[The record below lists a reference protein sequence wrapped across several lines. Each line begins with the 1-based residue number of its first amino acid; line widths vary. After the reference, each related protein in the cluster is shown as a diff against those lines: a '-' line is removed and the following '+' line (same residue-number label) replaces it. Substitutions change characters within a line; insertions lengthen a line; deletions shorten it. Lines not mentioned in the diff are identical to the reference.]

1 MKTSQTR
8 SRPLPS
14 NEELLSQI
22 RLLLDSPED
31 DLQAAI
37 MKELLAGTL
46 RLHSSHLDI
55 LDLKI
60 VNRAVKELRHA
71 FRVFH
76 DYRDRR
82 KISIFGSA
90 RTAAD
95 DPNYQMAFQFSR
107 RIVEEGFMVIT
118 GGADGIMRACQEG
131 AGRENSFGVNIMLP
145 FEQGPNATIADDPKL
160 VTFKYFFTRKL
171 VFQKEANAIAL
182 FPGGFG
188 THDEGF
194 EILTLA
200 QTGKSDPQPI
210 VCLQAPGC
218 DYWDDWYSF
227 VTRQLLNRQL
237 INPEDLSL
245 FKITTSVD
253 DAIDEIERF
262 YRRFHSIRYVGRLLA
277 IRLKTGIS
285 PEQVAGLHDTFGDL
299 LSEGTFELRGPL
311 PEELDEPDL
320 RELPRLVF
328 TSNRRSASRLRQLID
343 HLNALYPLPTKAL

>member
-1 MKTSQTR
+1 MKTSTNR
-8 SRPLPS
+8 SRPMPS
-14 NEELLSQI
+14 NDELLSQI

-46 RLHSSHLDI
+46 RLHDSHLDA

-90 RTAAD
+90 RTATD
-95 DPNYQMAFQFSR
+95 DPNYEMAVRFSR
-107 RIVEEGFMVIT
+107 QIVEEGFMVIT

-145 FEQGPNATIADDPKL
+145 FEQGPNRTIADDPKL

-171 VFQKEANAIAL
+171 IFQKEANAIAL

-210 VCLQAPGC
+210 VCLQAPDC
-218 DYWDDWYSF
+218 DYWDDWYAF
-227 VTRQLLNRQL
+227 VTKQLLARRL
-237 INPEDLSL
+237 INQEDLSL

-253 DAIDEIERF
+253 EAIEEIHTF
-262 YRRFHSIRYVGRLLA
+262 YRRFHSMRYVGRQLA
-277 IRLKTGIS
+277 MRLKTGLS
-285 PEQVAGLHDTFGDL
+285 PEQVAGLHQSFGDL
-299 LSEGTFELRGPL
+299 LSEGTFELRAAL
-311 PEELDEPDL
+311 PEELDEPNL
-320 RELPRLVF
+320 RNLPRLVF
-328 TSNRRSASRLRQLID
+328 ASNRQSASRLRQLID
-343 HLNALYPLPTKAL
+343 HLNRL

>member
-1 MKTSQTR
+1 MDNTMKTSQTR
-8 SRPLPS
+8 ARPLPS
-14 NEELLSQI
+14 NEELLNQI

-37 MKELLAGTL
+37 MKELLVGTL
-46 RLHSSHLDI
+46 RLHDSHLDI

-82 KISIFGSA
+82 KVSIFGSA
-90 RTAAD
+90 RTASD

-107 RIVEEGFMVIT
+107 QIVEEGFMVIT

-171 VFQKEANAIAL
+171 IFQKEANAIAL

-218 DYWDDWYSF
+218 DYWDEWYAF
-227 VTRQLLNRQL
+227 ITRQLLARQL

-245 FKITTSVD
+245 FKITSSID
-253 DAIDEIERF
+253 DAIDEIRNF
-262 YRRFHSIRYVGRLLA
+262 YRRFHSIRYVGRLLVM
-277 IRLKTGIS
+277 RLKTSIAL
-285 PEQVAGLHDTFGDL
+285 EQVAGLHQAFGDL
-299 LSEGTFELRGPL
+299 LFEGTFELRGAL

-320 RELPRLVF
+320 RDLPRLAF
-328 TSNRRSASRLRQLID
+328 ISNRQSASRLRQLID
-343 HLNALYPLPTKAL
+343 HLNRL

>member
-1 MKTSQTR
+1 MDRHMKMSQTR

-14 NEELLSQI
+14 NEELLGQI

-31 DLQAAI
+31 DMQAAI
-37 MKELLAGTL
+37 MKELLIGTL
-46 RLHSSHLDI
+46 RLHDSHLDI

-76 DYRDRR
+76 GYCDRR

-90 RTAAD
+90 RTASD

-171 VFQKEANAIAL
+171 IFQKEANAIAL

-200 QTGKSDPQPI
+200 QTGKSDPLPI

-218 DYWDDWYSF
+218 DYWDDWSTF
-227 VTRQLLNRQL
+227 ITRQLLARQL
-237 INPEDLSL
+237 INVEDLSL

-253 DAIDEIERF
+253 AAIDEIRGF

-277 IRLKTGIS
+277 MRLKTSIS
-285 PEQVAGLHDTFGDL
+285 PEQVAALHDMFGDL

-320 RELPRLVF
+320 RELPRLAF
-328 TSNRRSASRLRQLID
+328 TSNRRSAGRLRQLID
-343 HLNALYPLPTKAL
+343 HLNTL

>member
-1 MKTSQTR
+1 MDHQMNTSQTR

-14 NEELLSQI
+14 NEALLNQI

-31 DLQAAI
+31 DLQASI
-37 MKELLAGTL
+37 MKELLTGTL
-46 RLHSSHLDI
+46 RLHEARLDV

-76 DYRDRR
+76 DYRNRR
-82 KISIFGSA
+82 KVSIFGSA
-90 RTAAD
+90 RTALD

-107 RIVEEGFMVIT
+107 QIVEEGFMVIT

-171 VFQKEANAIAL
+171 IFQKEANAIAL

-218 DYWDDWYSF
+218 DYWDEWYSSS
-227 VTRQLLNRQL
+227 QANSC
-237 INPEDLSL
+237 P
-245 FKITTSVD
+245 VD
-253 DAIDEIERF
+253 
-262 YRRFHSIRYVGRLLA
+262 
-277 IRLKTGIS
+277 
-285 PEQVAGLHDTFGDL
+285 
-299 LSEGTFELRGPL
+299 
-311 PEELDEPDL
+311 
-320 RELPRLVF
+320 
-328 TSNRRSASRLRQLID
+328 
-343 HLNALYPLPTKAL
+343 

>member
-8 SRPLPS
+8 SHPLPS
-14 NEELLSQI
+14 NEESLSQI

-90 RTAAD
+90 RTASD

-145 FEQGPNATIADDPKL
+145 FEQGPNTTIADDPKL

-218 DYWDDWYSF
+218 DYWDDWYNF
-227 VTRQLLNRQL
+227 VTRQLLNRHL

-253 DAIDEIERF
+253 DAIDEIRRF
-262 YRRFHSIRYVGRLLA
+262 YHRFHSIRYVGRLLA

-320 RELPRLVF
+320 MDLPRL
-328 TSNRRSASRLRQLID
+328 TYSSNRRSASRLRQLID
-343 HLNALYPLPTKAL
+343 HLNALEPAYS

>member
-1 MKTSQTR
+1 MDNPTKTSQIR

-14 NEELLSQI
+14 NEELLNQI

-46 RLHSSHLDI
+46 RLHDSHLDI

-71 FRVFH
+71 FRVFL
-76 DYRDRR
+76 DYRHRR

-90 RTAAD
+90 RTSSD
-95 DPNYQMAFQFSR
+95 DPNYQMAFRFSR
-107 RIVEEGFMVIT
+107 QVVEEGFMVIT

-171 VFQKEANAIAL
+171 IFQKEANAIAL

-218 DYWDDWYSF
+218 DYWDEWYSF
-227 VTRQLLNRQL
+227 ITGQLLARRL
-237 INPEDLSL
+237 INPEDLNL

-253 DAIDEIERF
+253 DAIDEIRNF
-262 YRRFHSIRYVGRLLA
+262 YRRFHSIRYVGRFLA
-277 IRLKTGIS
+277 MRLKSGIS
-285 PEQVAGLHDTFGDL
+285 PEQVAYLHETFGDL
-299 LSEGTFELRGPL
+299 LSEDTFELRGPL

-320 RELPRLVF
+320 ANLPRLVF

-343 HLNALYPLPTKAL
+343 HLNAL

>member
-8 SRPLPS
+8 CRPLPS
-14 NEELLSQI
+14 NDELLSQI

-46 RLHSSHLDI
+46 RLHKSNLDV

-76 DYRDRR
+76 DYRHRR

-90 RTAAD
+90 RTASD
-95 DPNYQMAFQFSR
+95 DPNYQTAFQFSR

-171 VFQKEANAIAL
+171 IFQKEANAIAL

-218 DYWDDWYSF
+218 DYWDDWYAF
-227 VTRQLLNRQL
+227 VTRQLLARQL
-237 INPEDLSL
+237 INSEDLSL

-253 DAIDEIERF
+253 DAIDEIRRF

-277 IRLKTGIS
+277 MRLKKGIS
-285 PEQVAGLHDTFGDL
+285 PEQVAGLHETFGDL

-311 PEELDEPDL
+311 SEELDEPDL
-320 RELPRLVF
+320 RDLPRLAF

-343 HLNALYPLPTKAL
+343 HLNAL

>member
-1 MKTSQTR
+1 MKATPSRTR
-8 SRPLPS
+8 TMPS
-14 NEELLSQI
+14 NEEILHQI
-22 RLLLDSPED
+22 RLLLDSPDD
-31 DLQAAI
+31 DLQAAL
-37 MKELLAGTL
+37 MKELLAGML
-46 RLHSSHLDI
+46 RLHDSRLDV

-76 DYRDRR
+76 GYRDRR

-90 RTAAD
+90 RTVSD
-95 DPNYQMAFQFSR
+95 DPNYRLAFQFAR

-118 GGADGIMRACQEG
+118 GGADGIMRAAQEG

-171 VFQKEANAIAL
+171 IFQKEANAIAL

-218 DYWDDWYSF
+218 DYWDEWNAF
-227 VTRQLLNRQL
+227 VTKQMLSRQL
-237 INPEDLSL
+237 INSEDLSL
-245 FKITTSVD
+245 YKIVTSAEEAVE
-253 DAIDEIERF
+253 EIRCF
-262 YRRFHSIRYVGRLLA
+262 YKRFHSIRYVGRQLVM
-277 IRLKTGIS
+277 RLTQSIS
-285 PEQVAGLHDTFGDL
+285 PPQVAALHDQFSDL
-299 LSEGTFELRGPL
+299 LSEGTFELRGHL
-311 PEELDEPDL
+311 PEELDEP
-320 RELPRLVF
+320 ELTGFPRLTFV
-328 TSNRRSASRLRQLID
+328 SNRRSASRLRQLID
-343 HLNALYPLPTKAL
+343 HLNRL

>member
-1 MKTSQTR
+1 MDHQMNTSQTR

-14 NEELLSQI
+14 NEALLNQI

-31 DLQAAI
+31 DLQASI
-37 MKELLAGTL
+37 MKELLTGTL
-46 RLHSSHLDI
+46 RLHEARLDV

-60 VNRAVKELRHA
+60 VNRTIKELRHA

-76 DYRDRR
+76 NYRNRR
-82 KISIFGSA
+82 KISVFGSA
-90 RTAAD
+90 RTAPD
-95 DPNYQMAFQFSR
+95 DPNYQLAFHFSR

-171 VFQKEANAIAL
+171 IFQKEANAIAL

-210 VCLQAPGC
+210 LCLQAPGC
-218 DYWDDWYSF
+218 DYWDEWNDF
-227 VTRQLLNRQL
+227 ITRQLLSRQL
-237 INPEDLSL
+237 ISPEDLSL
-245 FKITTSVD
+245 FKITSSVD
-253 DAIDEIERF
+253 DAIDEIRKF
-262 YRRFHSIRYVGRLLA
+262 YRRFHSIRYVGRYLA
-277 IRLKTGIS
+277 MRLKTSIS
-285 PEQVAGLHDTFGDL
+285 AEQVAGLHEIFGDL
-299 LSEGTFELRGPL
+299 LSEGTFVLRGPL

-320 RELPRLVF
+320 ANLPRLAF

-343 HLNALYPLPTKAL
+343 HLNAL

>member
-1 MKTSQTR
+1 MDNTTKTSQAR
-8 SRPLPS
+8 SRPPLS
-14 NEELLSQI
+14 NEELFNQI
-22 RLLLDSPED
+22 RLLLNSPED
-31 DLQAAI
+31 DLQASI

-46 RLHSSHLDI
+46 RLHDSRLDI

-76 DYRDRR
+76 DYRKRR
-82 KISIFGSA
+82 KVSVFGSA
-90 RTAAD
+90 RTALD
-95 DPNYQMAFQFSR
+95 DPNYQVAFQFSR
-107 RIVEEGFMVIT
+107 RIVQEGFMVIT

-171 VFQKEANAIAL
+171 IFQKEANAIAL

-210 VCLQAPGC
+210 ICLQAPGC
-218 DYWDDWYSF
+218 DYWDEWYNF
-227 VTRQLLNRQL
+227 ITRQLLARQL
-237 INPEDLSL
+237 ISPEDLSL

-253 DAIDEIERF
+253 DAVDEIRTF
-262 YRRFHSIRYVGRLLA
+262 YRRFHSIRYVGRFLA
-277 IRLKTGIS
+277 MRLQSSIS
-285 PEQVAGLHDTFGDL
+285 AEQLAGLHDTFGDL

-320 RELPRLVF
+320 ANLPRLVF

-343 HLNALYPLPTKAL
+343 HLNAL

>member
-14 NEELLSQI
+14 NDELLSQI
-22 RLLLDSPED
+22 RLLLESPED

-46 RLHSSHLDI
+46 RLHESHLDV

-76 DYRDRR
+76 DYRDRC
-82 KISIFGSA
+82 KVSIFGSA
-90 RTAAD
+90 RTASD
-95 DPNYQMAFQFSR
+95 DPNYQMAFKFSR
-107 RIVEEGFMVIT
+107 QIVKEGFMVIT

-210 VCLQAPGC
+210 VCLAAPGC
-218 DYWDDWYSF
+218 DYWDDWYAF
-227 VTRQLLNRQL
+227 VKRQLLARQL
-237 INPEDLSL
+237 ISPEDLSL
-245 FKITTSVD
+245 LKITTSVD
-253 DAIDEIERF
+253 EAVEEIRGF
-262 YRRFHSIRYVGRLLA
+262 YRRFHSIRYVGRVLVM
-277 IRLKTGIS
+277 RLKTGIS
-285 PEQVAGLHDTFGDL
+285 PEQAAGLHEVFGDL

-320 RELPRLVF
+320 RNLPRLAFV
-328 TSNRRSASRLRQLID
+328 SNRRSAGRLRQLID
-343 HLNALYPLPTKAL
+343 HLNRL

>member
-8 SRPLPS
+8 SHPLPS

-90 RTAAD
+90 RTASD

-145 FEQGPNATIADDPKL
+145 FEQGPNTTIADDPKL

-218 DYWDDWYSF
+218 DYWDDWYNF
-227 VTRQLLNRQL
+227 VTRQLLNRHL

-253 DAIDEIERF
+253 DAIDEIRRF

-285 PEQVAGLHDTFGDL
+285 QEQVAGLHDTFGDL

-320 RELPRLVF
+320 REMPRLAF

-343 HLNALYPLPTKAL
+343 HLNAV

>member
-1 MKTSQTR
+1 MDNRMKTSQTR
-8 SRPLPS
+8 SHPLPS

-90 RTAAD
+90 RTASD

-145 FEQGPNATIADDPKL
+145 FEQGPNTTIADDPKL

-218 DYWDDWYSF
+218 DYWDDWYNF
-227 VTRQLLNRQL
+227 VTRQLLTRHL

-253 DAIDEIERF
+253 DAIDEIRRF

-277 IRLKTGIS
+277 IRLRTGIS
-285 PEQVAGLHDTFGDL
+285 QEQVAGLHDTFGDL

-320 RELPRLVF
+320 RELPRLAF

-343 HLNALYPLPTKAL
+343 HLNAV

>member
-1 MKTSQTR
+1 MDNTTKTSQTR
-8 SRPLPS
+8 SHHLPS
-14 NEELLSQI
+14 NEDLLNQI
-22 RLLLDSPED
+22 RLLLDSPDD

-46 RLHSSHLDI
+46 RLHDSHLDI

-60 VNRAVKELRHA
+60 VNRTVKELRHA

-76 DYRDRR
+76 DYRNRR
-82 KISIFGSA
+82 KISVFGSA
-90 RTAAD
+90 RTALD
-95 DPNYQMAFQFSR
+95 DPNYQVAFQFSR
-107 RIVEEGFMVIT
+107 QIVGEGFMVIT

-145 FEQGPNATIADDPKL
+145 FEQGPNAIIADDPKL

-171 VFQKEANAIAL
+171 IFQKEANAIAL

-218 DYWDDWYSF
+218 DYWNEWYAF
-227 VTRQLLNRQL
+227 ITRQLLTRNL
-237 INPEDLSL
+237 ISQEDLSL
-245 FKITTSVD
+245 FKITSSVD
-253 DAIDEIERF
+253 DAINEIRNF
-262 YRRFHSIRYVGRLLA
+262 YRRFHSVRYVGRFLA
-277 IRLKTGIS
+277 MRLNSGIS
-285 PEQVAGLHDTFGDL
+285 PEQVAGLHERFGDL
-299 LSEGTFELRGPL
+299 LSEGTFVLRGPL

-320 RELPRLVF
+320 ATLPRLIF
-328 TSNRRSASRLRQLID
+328 TPNRRSASRLRQLID
-343 HLNALYPLPTKAL
+343 HLNAL

>member
-1 MKTSQTR
+1 MDHQMNTSQTR

-14 NEELLSQI
+14 NEALLNQI

-31 DLQAAI
+31 DLQASI
-37 MKELLAGTL
+37 MKELLTGTL
-46 RLHSSHLDI
+46 RLHEARLDV

-76 DYRDRR
+76 DYRNRR
-82 KISIFGSA
+82 KVSIFGSA
-90 RTAAD
+90 RTALD

-107 RIVEEGFMVIT
+107 QIVEEGFMVIT

-171 VFQKEANAIAL
+171 IFQKEANAIAL

-218 DYWDDWYSF
+218 DYWDEWYSF
-227 VTRQLLNRQL
+227 ITGQLLSRQL
-237 INPEDLSL
+237 ISPEDLSL

-253 DAIDEIERF
+253 DAIDEIRNF
-262 YRRFHSIRYVGRLLA
+262 YRRFHSIRYVGRFLA
-277 IRLKTGIS
+277 IRLTSSIS
-285 PEQVAGLHDTFGDL
+285 PEQVAGLHETFGDL
-299 LSEGTFELRGPL
+299 LSEGTFVLRGPL

-320 RELPRLVF
+320 ANLPRLAF

-343 HLNALYPLPTKAL
+343 HLNAL

>member
-1 MKTSQTR
+1 MDNPMKTSQTR
-8 SRPLPS
+8 SRTLPS

-37 MKELLAGTL
+37 MKELLDGTL
-46 RLHSSHLDI
+46 RLHHSHLDV

-76 DYRDRR
+76 AYRNRR
-82 KISIFGSA
+82 KVSIFGSA
-90 RTAAD
+90 RTASD

-107 RIVEEGFMVIT
+107 QIVGEGFMVIT

-145 FEQGPNATIADDPKL
+145 FEQGPNTTIADDPKL

-171 VFQKEANAIAL
+171 IFQKEANAIAL

-218 DYWDDWYSF
+218 NYWDDWYAF
-227 VTRQLLNRQL
+227 VTRQLLARQL
-237 INPEDLSL
+237 INPEDLRL

-253 DAIDEIERF
+253 DAIDEIRSF

-277 IRLKTGIS
+277 MRLKTSIS
-285 PEQVAGLHDTFGDL
+285 PQQLAGLHGTFGDL

-320 RELPRLVF
+320 KDLPRLAF
-328 TSNRRSASRLRQLID
+328 TSNRRSAGRLRQLID
-343 HLNALYPLPTKAL
+343 HLNAL